1 VKPRVTPPLA
11 LHQRIRSEL
20 ESKILSGEW
29 APGFRI
35 PYEHELMAQ
44 YGCAR
49 MTVSKVIAGLVV
61 AGLIERR
68 RRAGSFVA
76 QPRIQSAVMHI
87 PDIQAEI
94 ASRGEEYGYELRARR
109 QRAASGHD
117 PIGSALTAGA
127 QVIDLKCR
135 HSANSQPFALEE
147 RLINL
152 DAVPEAARVDFQAVP
167 PGTWLLGHVPWTE
180 AEHRITAVSATTREA
195 KALGVPKGAACL
207 SVERRTWRAAETI
220 TFVRQ
225 LFRGDLYHLIARFAP
240 QG

>member
-1 VKPRVTPPLA
+1 MTIVLVPSAT
-11 LHQRIRSEL
+11 LHQRIRADL
-20 ESKILSGEW
+20 ETKILSGEW

-35 PYEHELMAQ
+35 PYEHELVAQ

-49 MTVSKVIAGLVV
+49 MTVNKVISGLAA

-76 QPRIQSAVMHI
+76 KPRIQSAVMHI

-94 ASRGEEYGYELRARR
+94 TGRGEDYDYELLSGRR
-109 QRAASGHD
+109 RAANSRD
-117 PIGSALTAGA
+117 PIGSALNSGE
-127 QVIDLKCR
+127 QVLDLKCR
-135 HSANSQPFALEE
+135 HSASSRPFALET

-152 DAVPEAARVDFQAVP
+152 DTVPEAAKIDFQAVP

-180 AEHRITAVSATTREA
+180 AEHRIAAVGATAQEATV
-195 KALGVPKGAACL
+195 LGVLKGAACL
-207 SVERRTWRAAETI
+207 CVERRTWRAGETI

-240 QG
+240 HG

>member
-1 VKPRVTPPLA
+1 MTLPPA

-44 YGCAR
+44 YACAR

-76 QPRIQSAVMHI
+76 QPRIQSAVMDI

-94 ASRGEEYGYELRARR
+94 AGRGEEYGYELLSRR
-109 QRAASGHD
+109 QRAASAQD
-117 PIGSALTAGA
+117 PIGSALTAGE
-127 QVIDLKCR
+127 QIIDLKCR
-135 HSANSQPFALEE
+135 HSANSQPFALEA

-152 DAVPEAARVDFQAVP
+152 DAVPEAAKIDFQAVP

-180 AEHRITAVSATTREA
+180 AEHRITAVGATTREA
-195 KALGVPKGAACL
+195 KVLGVPKGAACL
-207 SVERRTWRAAETI
+207 SVERRTWRASETI